1 MYTSCFPF
9 GFEVAS
15 EVALVVEELAALSD
29 IPPQGSG
36 VGVWVLVDEVAAG
49 MPLSSVVMADSDA
62 ALMGSGAGVL
72 THGVGVLPQG
82 WEVASAK
89 VLLAYASHER

>member
-15 EVALVVEELAALSD
+15 EVALIVEELAALSD

-49 MPLSSVVMADSDA
+49 TPLSSVVTADSDA

-72 THGVGVLPQG
+72 TRGIGALSQG